1 VPFPQPGMFDDWR
14 DWARLLVQKLQQKQ
28 AASDENTKI
37 VQDQVDNLQ
46 VDTPDLVVAAATS
59 LHPKKYIPNVTLL
72 ANYTNTQD
80 VYFTTDTATP
90 LSIVVADINSILL
103 PRVVS
108 KITVTSGYSS
118 GISNITTIL
127 ERKLTSDSWNQA
139 ITIGSTVTDVFST
152 IAGQRLTISG
162 FTGFES
168 PIVDASKDV
177 SYDYRLK
184 IEANT
189 GAASGNTLQLEI
201 SEITLEFVQLKR

>member
-1 VPFPQPGMFDDWR
+1 MPFPQPGMFDDWR

-72 ANYTNTQD
+72 ANDTNTQD